1 MIRRNIKIKLGIISG
16 PFFLLCLA
24 VSFAWASNDELY
36 TLVRLF
42 DRIAVTVS
50 DRYVDDIDPNRLIN
64 AGIDAIMEELDP
76 YSRYLCDQDYHYLL
90 QETQGEYNGI
100 GIELENHSDTLWVSS
115 VIKGSPASRAN
126 IRIGDRILKLDTV
139 DVIGK
144 SSLECRK
151 LLRGDN
157 GTLVTIKLWRPL
169 LQKSLALGIIR
180 EEIHIEPIPYWGVDH
195 NNNGYIKISRFSE
208 GSMYEIKSIIL
219 LLLGKGI
226 NGIILDLRDNPGG
239 LLYEAVETAALFL
252 NVNDDIVET
261 RGRGSSSVRTYTARE
276 DGIYNKGPLVV
287 IINNQ
292 TASAAEIL
300 AGAIQDNDRG
310 LIVGSSSY
318 GKGLVQQILQFSDN
332 SALKLTTA
340 KYYTPSE
347 RCIQKDNKENE
358 LVKKESSDPQVIY
371 YTKSGRPVFGGGGI
385 IPDVYVEPFSC
396 PPIIDEIITRGYLF
410 DFITEKSDNM
420 MIDNSFA
427 VDDKIVDDF
436 IAYINDRGYV
446 YCNPAYDLFNQF
458 VSRNGD
464 QFENNRM
471 ENHVEAI
478 DKILEARSRNEMLS
492 MKSNFKALLYEY
504 FITINLGE
512 KEAFELVYQKQDP
525 ELVRAGLVL
534 KNPETY
540 GNLLVGY

>member
-1 MIRRNIKIKLGIISG
+1 MIRRKIKIKLGIISG
-16 PFFLLCLA
+16 PFFLLVLA
-24 VSFAWASNDELY
+24 VSFAWASNDNLY
-36 TLVRLF
+36 TMVRLF

-50 DRYVDDIDPNRLIN
+50 DRYVDDIDPDKLIN
-64 AGIDAIMEELDP
+64 TGINAIMENLDP
-76 YSRYLCDQDYHYLL
+76 YSRYLRDQDYFYLL
-90 QETQGEYNGI
+90 QETQGEYSGI
-100 GIELENHSDTLWVSS
+100 GIELENHADTLRVGS

-126 IRIGDRILKLDTV
+126 IRMGDRILKLDTI

-144 SSLECRK
+144 SRIDCRK

-157 GTLVTIKLWRPL
+157 GTALTISLWRPL
-169 LQKSLALGIIR
+169 LRKKLELDVIR
-180 EEIHIEPIPYWGVDH
+180 DEIHIEPIPYWGVDM
-195 NNNGYIKISRFSE
+195 NNNGYIQIARFSE
-208 GSMYEIKSIIL
+208 GSMYEVKSIISL
-219 LLLGKGI
+219 LLARGV

-252 NVNDDIVET
+252 NSSDGIVET
-261 RGRGSSSVRTYTARE
+261 RGRGSSNVKTYTARE
-276 DGIYNKGPLVV
+276 DGIYNNGHLVV

-347 RCIQKDNKENE
+347 RCIQKDNIESE

-385 IPDVYVEPFSC
+385 IPDIYVEPINH
-396 PPIIDEIITRGYLF
+396 PPVIDEIITRGYFF
-410 DFITEKSDNM
+410 DYVTEKSDDLT
-420 MIDNSFA
+420 IDNTFIIN
-427 VDDKIVDDF
+427 DKIIDDF
-436 IAYINDRGYV
+436 IAYINDRNYV
-446 YCNPAYDLFNQF
+446 YYSPAYDLFNQF
-458 VSRNGD
+458 VS
-464 QFENNRM
+464 QNNDLR
-471 ENHVEAI
+471 ETSRVIPHIEAI
-478 DKILEARSRNEMLS
+478 EEILKERSCDEILS
-492 MKSNFKALLYEY
+492 MKSSFKELLYEY

-512 KEAFELVYQKQDP
+512 KESFELIYQKRDP
-525 ELVRAGLVL
+525 ELVKASVVL

-540 GNLLVGY
+540 GSLLVGY